1 MTFTSS
7 YKIIIRDDVLRQDG
21 TALVCL
27 QAFINKKRVVISLQ
41 IYVKPVNFDKA
52 SQSIVSD
59 KSGSI
64 SRKDLEG
71 LNLII
76 GRAKAKANDIF
87 IWHRLNETNLSPEA
101 FKKAFIDETGRMDFL
116 AFFEKS
122 IIELT
127 GTREL
132 ATVRGYK
139 YCLSKIRKFR
149 PRLSFKD
156 LNTDF
161 IMQFDKF
168 LQVTE
173 KININS
179 RWKYHKVI
187 KSIINYGLK
196 KGLPLNNPY
205 VNFKIKKGQSSRAYL
220 TIEEL
225 NKLMQLYNSQEL
237 NPHTQNVLEYFL
249 FSCYTGL
256 RISDIEQITSDM
268 IVGDFLVFMP
278 RKTRTTLKISKL
290 PLNELALQIVKG
302 KTGKLF
308 NVCYRTNIWLKSIAR
323 ACDIPKN
330 LSFHVARHTF
340 ATLFLEAG
348 GSVEVLKE
356 ILGQSKIETT
366 MVYVHITN
374 NRKTDQMT
382 ELSKFITTS
391 GKKSLK

>member
-1 MTFTSS
+1 MSFTSS
-7 YKIIIRDDVLRQDG
+7 YKIIIRDDVIRQDG

-41 IYVKPVNFDKA
+41 LYVKPANFDKA
-52 SQSIVSD
+52 SQEIVSD
-59 KSGSI
+59 KTGSI

-76 GRAKAKANDIF
+76 GKAKAKANDIF
-87 IWHRLNETNLSPEA
+87 IWHRLNETNLTPEA

-122 IIELT
+122 ISEMT

-132 ATVRGYK
+132 ATIRSYK
-139 YCLSKIRKFR
+139 YTLSKIRKFR
-149 PRLSFKD
+149 SPLSFKD
-156 LNTDF
+156 VNTEF
-161 IMQFDKF
+161 IIQFDKF

-187 KSIINYGLK
+187 KSIINYGIK
-196 KGLPLNNPY
+196 KGLPLTSPY
-205 VNFKIKKGQSSRAYL
+205 TNYKVKKGQSNRSHL

-225 NKLMQLYNSQEL
+225 NKLIELYRSGEL

-256 RISDIEQITSDM
+256 RISDIKNIHSDM
-268 IVGDFLVFMP
+268 LIGDYLVFMP
-278 RKTRTTLKISKL
+278 QKTKTTLKISKL
-290 PLNELALQIVKG
+290 PLNPMALEIVKNKSG
-302 KTGKLF
+302 MLF
-308 NVCYRTNIWLKSIAR
+308 DVCYRTNIWLKAIAR
-323 ACDIPKN
+323 TCQINKN

-340 ATLFLEAG
+340 ATLFLESG
-348 GSVEVLKE
+348 GTVEVLKE
-356 ILGQSKIETT
+356 LLGQSKIETT
-366 MVYVHITN
+366 MVYVHITD
-374 NRKTDQMT
+374 NRKINQISDFSNF
-382 ELSKFITTS
+382 LITS
-391 GKKSLK
+391 ENKSLK